1 MMRVAQLQLMAQ
13 HCGPPQ
19 LSTVAVWA
27 QRVEVLQLIL

>member
-13 HCGPPQ
+13 HCGPPR